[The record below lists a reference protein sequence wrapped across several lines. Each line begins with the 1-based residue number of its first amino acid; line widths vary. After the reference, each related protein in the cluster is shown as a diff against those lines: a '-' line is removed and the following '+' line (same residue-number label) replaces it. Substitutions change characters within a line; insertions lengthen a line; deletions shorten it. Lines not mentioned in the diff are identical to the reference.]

1 MRDRNRWGVVG
12 VIALA
17 MSLWSSSSIRSGAV
31 LAQSAD
37 VEGSVRLPVAT
48 AEFNLIDLAARA
60 AVSPAPPARRGTV
73 PFHSLES
80 GRVRPVAPP
89 LPREAMAPLEIVEP
103 EGPNMPYVPSPA
115 PSLNFQALDDGGVE
129 VPPDTH
135 SAIGSG
141 HVMTTLNDRLRVHT
155 KDGSAVLTTI
165 TLAAFVAPV
174 NGAGDKPF
182 DPRVF
187 YDSVNRRWYFQC
199 LVASNLPSSGVILA
213 VSQTGD
219 PTGLWWIAR
228 WDADGT
234 DQYWADFG
242 STGFSSMFVVTQVN
256 MNVNN
261 SGVPP
266 TFFRPD
272 IYVWKISDLLAG
284 TLMPTVF
291 TGASSGTTGLVGSTL
306 SPSVTRDPGV
316 SDVFLVQTWNNNPG
330 QLRVSRISNNGGN
343 PQFTGGLSFVQGA
356 TTWGT
361 PEPFIVS
368 GSFPSLHGGSAPQ
381 QGTTAG
387 STSDQRI
394 MNNDDRML
402 SVFLRNNVL
411 WAAHTIFLNSAGN
424 GDTGQGP
431 INHSAAQWWRLD
443 PTITNG
449 GTVAPLAHG
458 RIVDSTANN
467 CHNGSNGT
475 LAGCTQM
482 GTFYAYPSIA
492 ANYDNDVVMG
502 YSQFSPGTWA
512 SGAYVFR
519 DRADAGTTFR
529 DSNVFR
535 PGLGLYDKGS
545 VFFFVTSKRW
555 GDYSATL
562 VDPSN
567 DCNFWT
573 AQEYADMRSPG
584 ARWAVGVAR
593 VPVVTRCTD
602 LIHEDSFES
611 NNLFAWD
618 VRQIDGG
625 DLTTVPQ
632 SSIPCCAIDG
642 TFAMS
647 ATLDDTNPVY
657 VQDDSPANETFVRV
671 HLRLLP
677 NTVDPGMSQSHFRL
691 RTIIALSTEPVQ
703 RRAFVLVLRR
713 QGAQYALRLR
723 ATLDSGVR
731 MDTPFVNIGASS
743 VIDIEWTRATGA
755 STNNGQAVLKVDGA
769 THTLSNLDNFDYDID
784 SIRMGAMSVKTGA
797 GGTMFFDKYGSARI
811 RTFTP

>member
-1 MRDRNRWGVVG
+1 MRDRKTWGVVG

-17 MSLWSSSSIRSGAV
+17 MGLSSSWNMPGAV
-31 LAQSAD
+31 VAQSAD

-48 AEFNLIDLAARA
+48 AEFNLLERAAAGAATLAARPDA
-60 AVSPAPPARRGTV
+60 PIHSQGSGPVRRMAPALPPAA
-73 PFHSLES
+73 L
-80 GRVRPVAPP
+80 
-89 LPREAMAPLEIVEP
+89 APLEIVEP
-103 EGPNMPYVPSPA
+103 DGPNAPLVPSPA
-115 PSLNFQALDDGGVE
+115 PALNFQALDDGGVE

-135 SAIGSG
+135 TAIGGG
-141 HVMTTLNDRLRVHT
+141 HIMTTLNDRIRVHT
-155 KDGSAVLTTI
+155 KDGSTVLTTL
-165 TLAAFVAPV
+165 TLATFVAPV
-174 NGAGDKPF
+174 NGAGNKPF
-182 DPRVF
+182 DPRIF
-187 YDSVNRRWYFQC
+187 FDAANRRWYFQC
-199 LVASNLPSSGVILA
+199 LVASNLAASGVILA

-228 WDADGT
+228 WDADAT

-256 MNVNN
+256 LNVNN

-266 TFFRPD
+266 AFFRPD
-272 IYVWKISDLLAG
+272 IYVWKISDLLVG
-284 TLMPTVF
+284 TLAPTVF
-291 TGASSGTTGLVGSTL
+291 TGSSTGSTGLVGSTL

-316 SDVFLVQTWNNNPG
+316 SDVFLVQAWNYDPG
-330 QLRVSRISNNGGN
+330 MVRVSRISNNGGN
-343 PQFTGGLSFVQGA
+343 PQFTGGLSFAQGA
-356 TTWGT
+356 TSWG
-361 PEPFIVS
+361 PQEPLIIS
-368 GSFPSLHGGSAPQ
+368 GSFPAIHAGSAPQ
-381 QGTTAG
+381 QGQTAG
-387 STSDQRI
+387 TTTTQRI
-394 MNNDDRML
+394 MNNDDRIL
-402 SVFLRNNVL
+402 SVFLRNNAL
-411 WAAHTIFLNSAGN
+411 WVAHTIFLNSSGN
-424 GDTGQGP
+424 GNTGLGP
-431 INHSAAQWWRLD
+431 INHSAVQWWKLD
-443 PTITNG
+443 PTIMDG
-449 GTVAPLAHG
+449 STVAPLAHG

-467 CHNGSNGT
+467 CHNGSQGT
-475 LAGCTQM
+475 LAGCNQT
-482 GTFYAYPSIA
+482 GVFYAYPSIT
-492 ANYDNDVVMG
+492 ANFDNDVMVG
-502 YSQFSPGTWA
+502 YSQFSPDTWA
-512 SGAYVFR
+512 AGAYAFR
-519 DRADAGTTFR
+519 DRSDPGTTLR

-545 VFFFVTSKRW
+545 IFFGFATAKRW

-562 VDPSN
+562 VDPSS
-567 DCNFWT
+567 DCSFWT
-573 AQEYADMRSPG
+573 AQQYADMRSPG

-618 VRQIDGG
+618 IRQIDGG

-642 TFAMS
+642 NFAMS

-657 VQDDSPANETFVRV
+657 VQDDSPTNETFVRI

-677 NTVDPGMSQSHFRL
+677 NTVDPGISQNHFRV
-691 RTIIALSTEPVQ
+691 RTILALSTEPVQ

-731 MDTPFVNIGASS
+731 MDTPFVNIGTSS

-755 STNNGQAVLKVDGA
+755 STNNGQAVLEVDGA

-784 SIRMGAMSVKTGA
+784 SIRVGAMSVKTGA